1 MKVELIKIGL
11 YYTRALSAKQNCFF
25 PELKHS
31 HIGET
36 TMKKRFFP
44 ALSSRVVACGVIAGC
59 ATQNTAPPTP
69 EAFNKGL
76 SDADTVARN
85 GDQDR
90 AIALYQQL
98 SKQDPTR
105 EEPWAR
111 IAQIQFQ
118 QGHYGQAIVAAQEA
132 LQRDQTDR
140 AAKSVLAVAGL
151 RVATQS
157 LGELRQDASLAGDAK
172 SDAQTLAQ
180 QLRDTLGEATLFPAE
195 VQDKPVPKKK
205 RVVRRIAKPAKGAD
219 AAATDSGAATTA
231 ATSAATSAA
240 TNAAANVQA
249 PAIPAPAA
257 TAAKAARSGGASDPF
272 SALR

>member
-1 MKVELIKIGL
+1 LVQSK
-11 YYTRALSAKQNCFF
+11 TCFL

-44 ALSSRVVACGVIAGC
+44 ALPGLVVACGVIAGC
-59 ATQNTAPPTP
+59 ASQATTPPTP
-69 EAFNKGL
+69 EAFNKALG
-76 SDADTVARN
+76 DADSVAKN

-105 EEPWAR
+105 EEPWSR

-132 LQRDQTDR
+132 LQRDQSDR
-140 AAKSVLAVAGL
+140 SAKSVLAVAGL

-157 LGELRQDASLAGDAK
+157 LGELRQDSSLAGDAK
-172 SDAQTLAQ
+172 SDAQALAQ

-195 VQDKPVPKKK
+195 VQEKPATPKKK
-205 RVVRRIAKPAKGAD
+205 RFVRRIAKPAAKTGDSAADSGATTGA
-219 AAATDSGAATTA
+219 AAATTTA
-231 ATSAATSAA
+231 ATSAATTAA
-240 TNAAANVQA
+240 QAQA
-249 PAIPAPAA
+249 PAMPAPAA
-257 TAAKAARSGGASDPF
+257 AATKAARGGGASDPF